1 MVRKLSNTFDRVQ
14 VLEVYGYHQLRWTA
28 LIYPPEID

>member
-14 VLEVYGYHQLRWTA
+14 VLEVQGFHQLSWTA
-28 LIYPPEID
+28 LKYPPEID